1 MKNASNHRQFRT
13 FALAVLLSSGPAA
26 ATDRHDS
33 VGTDGGEWVPVKH
46 LTFTGDD
53 VEGSTL
59 SPDGV
64 RIEAVTRARHSSLI
78 EIREGFEAEI
88 VKTME
93 DM

>member
-1 MKNASNHRQFRT
+1 MKNANNRRPFQT

-26 ATDRHDS
+26 AADGNAS
-33 VGTDGGEWVPVKH
+33 VGADGAEWVPVKH
-46 LTFTGDD
+46 LTFTDDD

-59 SPDGV
+59 SSDGQ
-64 RIEAVTRARHSSLI
+64 RIEAVTRAQHSSLI